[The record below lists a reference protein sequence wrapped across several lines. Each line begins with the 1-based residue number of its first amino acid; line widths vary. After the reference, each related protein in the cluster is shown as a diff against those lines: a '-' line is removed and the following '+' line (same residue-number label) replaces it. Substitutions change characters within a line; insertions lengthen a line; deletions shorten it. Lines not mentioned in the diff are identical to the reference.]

1 MITLILTILFD
12 MAHEEGKNVLIL
24 STRNVQAMDISGPQ
38 ALEAVFKLCQK
49 KRNDINII
57 TCRFDLNTLK
67 VT

>member
-38 ALEAVFKLCQK
+38 ALEVVFKLCQK
-49 KRNDINII
+49 SAMTLILSHV
-57 TCRFDLNTLK
+57 DLI
-67 VT
+67 

>member
-1 MITLILTILFD
+1 LITLILTILFD

-49 KRNDINII
+49 SAI
-57 TCRFDLNTLK
+57 TLILSHVDLI
-67 VT
+67 

>member
-1 MITLILTILFD
+1 MITLILKILFD

-49 KRNDINII
+49 SAMTLILSHV
-57 TCRFDLNTLK
+57 DLI
-67 VT
+67 

>member
-12 MAHEEGKNVLIL
+12 MAHEEGKKVLIL

-49 KRNDINII
+49 SAI
-57 TCRFDLNTLK
+57 TLILSHVDLI
-67 VT
+67 

>member
-24 STRNVQAMDISGPQ
+24 STRNVQAMDIYGPQ

-49 KRNDINII
+49 SAI
-57 TCRFDLNTLK
+57 TLILSHVDLI
-67 VT
+67 

>member
-49 KRNDINII
+49 SAI
-57 TCRFDLNTLK
+57 TLILSHVDLI
-67 VT
+67 

>member
-38 ALEAVFKLCQK
+38 ALEAVFKLFQK
-49 KRNDINII
+49 SAI
-57 TCRFDLNTLK
+57 TLILSHVDLI
-67 VT
+67 

>member
-49 KRNDINII
+49 SAMTLILSHV
-57 TCRFDLNTLK
+57 DLI
-67 VT
+67 

>member
-49 KRNDINII
+49 NAMTLILSHV
-57 TCRFDLNTLK
+57 DLI
-67 VT
+67 